1 MRIERSN
8 EGLMPNYVYI
18 YIYIYIYIYVCMYIY
33 IYIYMAAYREGGK
46 FLTKRQQSRSKRKF
60 VLSSHRKHWSVTNTK
75 LKQAR
80 GLIISCKNSKKKDA
94 KEKFKNA
101 AHRTHS
107 TKSRMVLAFI

>member
-1 MRIERSN
+1 
-8 EGLMPNYVYI
+8 
-18 YIYIYIYIYVCMYIY
+18 MYIY

>member
-8 EGLMPNYVYI
+8 EGLMPNYI
-18 YIYIYIYIYVCMYIY
+18 YIYIY

-60 VLSSHRKHWSVTNTK
+60 VLSSHRKHWSVANTK

-80 GLIISCKNSKKKDA
+80 GLIISCKNSKKK
-94 KEKFKNA
+94 KKMPKRNLKMQRIG
-101 AHRTHS
+101 RTAL
-107 TKSRMVLAFI
+107 SREWY